1 MTESIKTK
9 LMEALSSKDTPAD
22 TDTMIIAEGNTL
34 KKTTIAKMV
43 DFWKSKLGINDINT
57 KLYKQE
63 VLYKSPA
70 MMHGN
75 QTITLPQKIS
85 EQKSGIVLVFSA
97 YANSAVTNSQKS
109 CFFVPKTAVSLLS
122 GDGFIFALTDP
133 FSTTVMKKY
142 LYISDTT
149 IKGNDLNGQN
159 DNAKWVLQYVI
170 GV

>member
-1 MTESIKTK
+1 MNGSQTAS
-9 LMEALSSKDTPAD
+9 LS
-22 TDTMIIAEGNTL
+22 
-34 KKTTIAKMV
+34 
-43 DFWKSKLGINDINT
+43 
-57 KLYKQE
+57 
-63 VLYKSPA
+63 
-70 MMHGN
+70 
-75 QTITLPQKIS
+75 QKIS

-97 YANSAVTNSQKS
+97 YAKSTVANSQKS
-109 CFFVPKTAVSLLS
+109 CFFIPKTAVSLLS

-159 DNAKWVLQYVI
+159 DNAKWVLQYII